1 MKASLLYLMIGLA
14 TIVAQTTV
22 LGLPVFHGAVSDLL
36 IPLIVFLSLERPN
49 RQGVSLA
56 LALGLVMDL
65 VSGGIFGLYLSI
77 YFWIFL
83 SARRL
88 SRYFDVGKTI
98 FQAFLIGLYVL
109 GEQIVFFAS
118 VPQPLR
124 GSELLASQLM
134 PILAQTLFG
143 AFTGPGILLI
153 LRRLQTRFQTRAST
167 TRRESAELG
176 IQ

>member
-77 YFWIFL
+77 YFL
-83 SARRL
+83 S
-88 SRYFDVGKTI
+88 V
-98 FQAFLIGLYVL
+98 
-109 GEQIVFFAS
+109 IVF
-118 VPQPLR
+118 
-124 GSELLASQLM
+124 G
-134 PILAQTLFG
+134 LFG
-143 AFTGPGILLI
+143 HDIITSLTAVGANIGNIGPGLGKVGPAENYNFFADPLKWLCVFNMLAGRLEIYSVIIILI
-153 LRRLQTRFQTRAST
+153 PEYWRR
-167 TRRESAELG
+167 
-176 IQ
+176 